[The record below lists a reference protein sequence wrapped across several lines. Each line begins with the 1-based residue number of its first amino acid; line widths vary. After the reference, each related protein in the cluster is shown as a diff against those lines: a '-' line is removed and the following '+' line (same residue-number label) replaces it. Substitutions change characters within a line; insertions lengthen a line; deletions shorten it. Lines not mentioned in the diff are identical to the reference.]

1 MNAISTFT
9 SHLLTDSSRLFIGRL
24 PTGLATSGD
33 AFDALWHQQPRERPW
48 IVIHGRRVQIPRNQ
62 QAYGADYAFSGQVSH
77 ALPVPELL
85 APYLGWARE
94 AVDERLNGLLVNWY
108 DAATADYIGAH
119 HDKTKGLVT
128 GSPIVTISCGASRT
142 LRLSRGRGANRE
154 VRDFP
159 AVAGSVFV
167 MPWDTNR
174 VWKHEVPHFARDTG
188 RRISI
193 TLRAFDG
200 PLLGDAPPA
209 A

>member
-1 MNAISTFT
+1 MSFSQHELDRECRI
-9 SHLLTDSSRLFIGRL
+9 LVGRL
-24 PTGLATSGD
+24 PDAPVPGATT
-33 AFDALWHQQPRERPW
+33 FEALWSLQPRERPW

-62 QAYGADYAFSGQVSH
+62 QAYGADYAFSGQVSR

-85 APYLGWARE
+85 VPYLGWARE

-174 VWKHEVPHFARDTG
+174 EWKHEVPHFARDTG

-193 TLRAFDG
+193 TLRAFDE
-200 PLLGDAPPA
+200 PLFGGAPPA